1 MRLIRMSADSR
12 LTEFPGPPSYDNSL
26 TPNKQT
32 FLQLLFQKFQKS
44 NDSNPRRDLRKIIRN
59 DCSLSPKKRF
69 LQFNEI
75 PRFNS
80 KIPSIRSARARNS
93 SNEFREFSKVA
104 DWKKEIL
111 SWDVVKMDVRNRNEI
126 QIEPRSFAIKPVRN
140 EAERWLPPY

>member
-93 SNEFREFSKVA
+93 SNEFREFSKGGRLEEG
-104 DWKKEIL
+104 DSL
-111 SWDVVKMDVRNRNEI
+111 VRCRENGC
-126 QIEPRSFAIKPVRN
+126 SKS
-140 EAERWLPPY
+140 